1 MNFFDS
7 LRISASGLTTQRFRM
22 GLISTNMA
30 NANTTRTAEGGP
42 YKRKDAIVA
51 STPLQKTF
59 DEELD
64 SQMNEKL
71 SEVSVLGVAT
81 SERAPVVKFDP
92 NHPDANK
99 AGYVAYPN
107 INLVEEMVNM
117 MSAARSYE
125 ANVTAISTT
134 KNMAMKALDIG
145 R

>member
-7 LRISASGLTTQRFRM
+7 LRIGASGLTTQRFRM
-22 GLISTNMA
+22 GLISSNMA

-51 STPLQKTF
+51 ATPLEKSFEQ
-59 DEELD
+59 ELD
-64 SQMNEKL
+64 SQMDEKM
-71 SEVSVLGVAT
+71 SEVSVIGVAT
-81 SERAPVVKFDP
+81 SDRAPIVKYDP
-92 NHPDANK
+92 GHPDANE

-107 INLVEEMVNM
+107 VNLVEEMVNM

-134 KNMAMKALDIG
+134 KNMAMKALEIG